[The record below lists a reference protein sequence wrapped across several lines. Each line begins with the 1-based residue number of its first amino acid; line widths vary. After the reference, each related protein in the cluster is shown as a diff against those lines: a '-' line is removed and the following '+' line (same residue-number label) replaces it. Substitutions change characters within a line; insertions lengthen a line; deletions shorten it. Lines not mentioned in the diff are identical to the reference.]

1 MIYCTILII
10 YSIEFCA
17 SQQAFADQIV
27 RDSEMVC
34 VELVAKDRYGKFQGV
49 IFLGSVPYDVL
60 KRVYDA
66 RVNINL
72 LQVFLKITEYM
83 NDFLC

>member
-1 MIYCTILII
+1 
-10 YSIEFCA
+10 
-17 SQQAFADQIV
+17 
-27 RDSEMVC
+27 MVC

-66 RVNINL
+66 RVNINSHYIFIKTTFCINFY
-72 LQVFLKITEYM
+72 QV
-83 NDFLC
+83 